1 MTTRTKRKTRKRK
14 ITNNPAAAG
23 QHPFDGP
30 RHPKSVRLISVL
42 ASVVCLFAA
51 PLVAAAQSDAQ
62 VPQQPPM
69 DKKTLALM
77 QSCLLYGNVFTA
89 DGHLL
94 YGADVHVYKSG
105 DKHWKWEAASDR
117 RGEFAIR
124 VPPGTDYV
132 VEVKSKGFV
141 TQRQTVTANA
151 SSRVDMVFHMDPG
164 SDKKK

>member
-1 MTTRTKRKTRKRK
+1 MCAS
-14 ITNNPAAAG
+14 AA
-23 QHPFDGP
+23 
-30 RHPKSVRLISVL
+30 I
-42 ASVVCLFAA
+42 AA
-51 PLVAAAQSDAQ
+51 VQSDT
-62 VPQQPPM
+62 PQQPPV

-105 DKHWKWEAASDR
+105 AKHWKWEAASDR

-124 VPPGTDYV
+124 VPPGEDYV
-132 VEVKSKGFV
+132 VEVKSKGFM
-141 TQRQTVTANA
+141 TQTQKVTANA
-151 SSRVDMVFHMDPG
+151 SSRVDMVFHMDSG

>member
-1 MTTRTKRKTRKRK
+1 
-14 ITNNPAAAG
+14 
-23 QHPFDGP
+23 
-30 RHPKSVRLISVL
+30 
-42 ASVVCLFAA
+42 
-51 PLVAAAQSDAQ
+51 
-62 VPQQPPM
+62 
-69 DKKTLALM
+69 M

-94 YGADVHVYKSG
+94 YGADVHIYKSG

-124 VPPGTDYV
+124 VPPGADYV

-141 TQRQTVTANA
+141 TQTQKVTANA
-151 SSRVDMVFHMDPG
+151 SSRVDMVFHLDPG

>member
-1 MTTRTKRKTRKRK
+1 
-14 ITNNPAAAG
+14 
-23 QHPFDGP
+23 
-30 RHPKSVRLISVL
+30 
-42 ASVVCLFAA
+42 
-51 PLVAAAQSDAQ
+51 
-62 VPQQPPM
+62 M

-124 VPPGTDYV
+124 VPPGADYV
-132 VEVKSKGFV
+132 VEVTSKGFV
-141 TQRQTVTANA
+141 TQTQKVTANA
-151 SSRVDMVFHMDPG
+151 SSRVDMVFHLDPG